1 MRILVVEDDH
11 KIANAL
17 KRGLEQ
23 ESFAVDVVYDGD
35 DGEAMAT
42 TEEYDLIIL
51 DRMLP
56 GNYDGLSIVQTLR
69 EAQNHIPVLLL
80 TAKDKVHDRVEGLN
94 AGADDYLVK
103 PFAFTE
109 LLARIRALL
118 RRPQDQTGTSLT
130 YRDLTLDPHTFT
142 VTRDGQAINLTS
154 KEFALLEYLMRNPGR
169 TLTKD
174 SLIQHVWDYDADI
187 LPNTVEVY
195 MGYLRNKVD
204 KPFAGQ
210 PPLIHTNRGFGYIFG
225 DKAGVS

>member
-1 MRILVVEDDH
+1 MRILIVEDDH
-11 KIANAL
+11 KIANAI

-23 ESFAVDVVYDGD
+23 ESYAVDAVYDGD
-35 DGEAMAT
+35 EGEAMAT
-42 TEEYDLIIL
+42 TEEYDLVIL

-56 GNYDGLSIVQTLR
+56 GNYDGLSIVKIMR
-69 EAQNHIPVLLL
+69 EAKNHTPVLLL
-80 TAKDKVHDRVEGLN
+80 TARDKVHDRVEGLN
-94 AGADDYLVK
+94 HGADDYLVK
-103 PFAFTE
+103 PFAFEE

-130 YRDLTLDPHTFT
+130 YGDLTLDPQTFI
-142 VTRDGQAINLTS
+142 VSRDGQPINLTS

-174 SLIQHVWDYDADI
+174 SIIQHVWDYDADI

-204 KPFAGQ
+204 KPFKKR
-210 PPLIHTNRGFGYIFG
+210 PELIRTNRGFGYIFG
-225 DKAGVS
+225 EARVS